1 MRSVHLVG
9 SVPLADRDAVFAA
22 VGEILG
28 ERLKRYTD
36 GETGGRK
43 DWIQWQRRLLVDNP
57 QFAID
62 DRDTSRP
69 WPYYRLAPGVNPA
82 AITFGPLGY
91 AEHARSSYPEF
102 LRLREAGVLPA
113 SARFLVTMPTSLTFL
128 HVFIS
133 PSDRAAVA
141 PAWERRVFAETAEIV
156 AAIPHRDLAI
166 QWDTVIEV
174 LILEGFR
181 QSFIDDSP
189 AALVERLRVAGDSVP
204 AGAELGYHFC
214 YGDNNHKHSVE
225 PRDTSVMV
233 DLANALTVALHRPID
248 FIHMP
253 VPRNRVDDA
262 YFAPLERL
270 AIAPSTE
277 LYLGLVH
284 ITDGEA
290 GTRRRIAAA
299 GKVRADFGIGTECG
313 FGRRP
318 PETIVPLLELHKKV
332 ASL

>member
-9 SVPLADRDAVFAA
+9 SVPLPDRAAVFAA
-22 VGEILG
+22 VGAILG
-28 ERLKRYTD
+28 ERVGRYTD

-62 DRDTSRP
+62 ERDTSRP
-69 WPYYRLAPGVNPA
+69 WPYYRLAPGVDPA
-82 AITFGPLGY
+82 ALAFGPLGY
-91 AEHARSSYPEF
+91 AEHARASYPEF
-102 LRLREAGVLPA
+102 LRLRAAGQLPA
-113 SARFLVTMPTSLTFL
+113 AARFLVTMPTSLTFL

-141 PAWERRVFAETAEIV
+141 PAWERAVLAETAATV

-181 QSFIDDSP
+181 QSHIDDSP
-189 AALVERLRVAGDSVP
+189 AALVERLRVAGDAVP
-204 AGAELGYHFC
+204 AGVQLGYHFC

-225 PRDTSVMV
+225 PRDMTVMV
-233 DLANALTVALHRPID
+233 DLANALIGALHRPTD
-248 FIHMP
+248 FLHMP
-253 VPRNRVDDA
+253 VPRDRTDDA
-262 YFAPLERL
+262 YFAPLTRL
-270 AIAPSTE
+270 VLAPSTE

-284 ITDGEA
+284 LTDGEA

-299 GKVRADFGIGTECG
+299 SKVRTDFGIGTECG

-318 PETIVPLLELHKKV
+318 PETIVPLLELHQKV
-332 ASL
+332 ASV

>member
-1 MRSVHLVG
+1 MRHIHLVG
-9 SVPLADRDAVFAA
+9 SVPLVDRDAVFAA
-22 VGEILG
+22 VGGILG

-62 DRDTSRP
+62 ERDSSRP
-69 WPYYRLAPGVNPA
+69 WPYYRMAPGVDPA
-82 AITFGPLGY
+82 AISFGPLGY
-91 AEHARSSYPEF
+91 AEHARDSYAEF
-102 LRLREAGVLPA
+102 LRLRAAGALPA
-113 SARFLVTMPTSLTFL
+113 PARFLVTMPTSLTFL

-141 PAWERRVFAETAEIV
+141 PAWERRVLAETADIA

-166 QWDTVIEV
+166 QWDTVIEC

-189 AALVERLRVAGDSVP
+189 AELVERLRVAGDSVP
-204 AGAELGYHFC
+204 ADVELGYHFC

-225 PRDTSVMV
+225 PRDMSVMV

-253 VPRNRVDDA
+253 VPRDRVDDA
-262 YFAPLERL
+262 YFGPLERL
-270 AIAPSTE
+270 ALAPSTE

-284 ITDGEA
+284 LTDGEA

-299 GKVRADFGIGTECG
+299 SRVRTDFGLGTECG

-318 PETIVPLLELHKKV
+318 SETIVPLLELHQKV
-332 ASL
+332 ASI

>member
-9 SVPLADRDAVFAA
+9 TVPLDDRDAVFAA

-28 ERLKRYTD
+28 ERVKRYTD
-36 GETGGRK
+36 GETGGRS
-43 DWIQWQRRLLVDNP
+43 DWIQWQRRLLVENP
-57 QFAID
+57 QFVVD
-62 DRDTSRP
+62 DRDSERP
-69 WPYYRLAPGVNPA
+69 WPYYRVAPGVKPA
-82 AITFGPLGY
+82 AISFGPLGY
-91 AEHARSSYPEF
+91 AEHARSSYLEF
-102 LRLREAGVLPA
+102 LRLREAGALPA

-141 PAWERRVFAETAEIV
+141 PAWERRVLAETAEIA

-166 QWDTVIEV
+166 QWDTVVEI

-181 QSFIDDSP
+181 QSFLDDSKE
-189 AALVERLRVAGDSVP
+189 ALVERLRVAGDSVP
-204 AGAELGYHFC
+204 AGVELGYHFC

-225 PRDTSVMV
+225 PRDMSVMV
-233 DLANALTVALHRPID
+233 DLANALVAALHRPID

-253 VPRNRVDDA
+253 VPRDRADDA
-262 YFAPLERL
+262 YFAPLQRL
-270 AIAPSTE
+270 AIAPSTD
-277 LYLGLVH
+277 LYLGLIH

-299 GKVRADFGIGTECG
+299 SKVRADFGIGTECG

-318 PETIVPLLELHKKV
+318 PETIVPLLELHQKV